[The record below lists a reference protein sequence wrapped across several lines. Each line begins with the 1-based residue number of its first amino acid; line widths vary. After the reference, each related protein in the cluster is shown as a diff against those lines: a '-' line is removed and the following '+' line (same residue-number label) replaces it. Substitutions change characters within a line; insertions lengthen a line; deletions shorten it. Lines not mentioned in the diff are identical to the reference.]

1 MSEQLGEKTEQATPR
16 KLEEALKKGQFP
28 RSAEVQTVFVLAAAL
43 LALMFTGSE
52 IWHQLGLTLSATLGH
67 LHEFSVIPTDMQR
80 QFIDAVLVVVKCVW
94 PVLLATMLGGLLA
107 GGIQSRFQT
116 ASEALTMD
124 WSRMNPAAGLKRLV
138 SMKAAAPAAMAILK
152 LSAIMLLSYG
162 EVKSVLGDPIFYS
175 TVSAGRIAEFLA
187 QASLKIIIRVA
198 LVMAVIAAMDYA
210 YQFWKTSQDL
220 MMTKQE
226 VKEESKNME
235 ANAAV
240 KAQQRRRRRAKT
252 QGQMLLDVST
262 ADVIITN
269 PTHLAVALRYDP
281 QKMKAPKIVAKG
293 ARLNAQRIREIAK
306 QHQVPIIENKPLAR
320 MMFRYGKV
328 GGEIPAQL
336 YAAVAEVLAWVYRT
350 NRYRYYVEQNRA

>member
-1 MSEQLGEKTEQATPR
+1 
-16 KLEEALKKGQFP
+16 
-28 RSAEVQTVFVLAAAL
+28 
-43 LALMFTGSE
+43 
-52 IWHQLGLTLSATLGH
+52 
-67 LHEFSVIPTDMQR
+67 
-80 QFIDAVLVVVKCVW
+80 
-94 PVLLATMLGGLLA
+94 
-107 GGIQSRFQT
+107 
-116 ASEALTMD
+116 
-124 WSRMNPAAGLKRLV
+124 
-138 SMKAAAPAAMAILK
+138 
-152 LSAIMLLSYG
+152 
-162 EVKSVLGDPIFYS
+162 
-175 TVSAGRIAEFLA
+175 
-187 QASLKIIIRVA
+187 
-198 LVMAVIAAMDYA
+198 
-210 YQFWKTSQDL
+210 
-220 MMTKQE
+220 MTKQE

-252 QGQMLLDVST
+252 QQQMLLDVST

-293 ARLNAQRIREIAK
+293 ARFNAQRIREMAK
-306 QHQVPIIENKPLAR
+306 QHQVPVIENKPLAR

>member
-1 MSEQLGEKTEQATPR
+1 MSEHIGEKTEQATPR

-28 RSAEVQTVFVLAAAL
+28 RSAEVQTVFVLAAAM
-43 LALMFTGSE
+43 LALMLTGHE

-67 LHEFSVIPTDMQR
+67 LHEFPVTASAMQS
-80 QFIDAVLVVVKCVW
+80 QFVNAVLVVVKCVW
-94 PVLLATMLGGLLA
+94 PVLLAAMLGGLLA

-116 ASEALTMD
+116 ASEALTAD
-124 WSRMNPAAGLKRLV
+124 WGRVNPANGFKKLV
-138 SMKAAAPAAMAILK
+138 SMKAAAPTAMAVLK
-152 LSAIMLLSYG
+152 LSAIIMLSYG
-162 EVKSVLGDPIFYS
+162 EVKSVLSDPIFYS
-175 TVSAGRIAEFLA
+175 TVGAGRIAEFLA
-187 QASLKIIIRVA
+187 QASLKIILRVT

-226 VKEESKNME
+226 VKEESKNTE

-252 QGQMLLDVST
+252 QQQMLLDVSK
-262 ADVIITN
+262 ADVVITN
-269 PTHLAVALRYDP
+269 PTHLALALRYDP
-281 QKMKAPKIVAKG
+281 KTMKAPKIVAKG
-293 ARLNAQRIREIAK
+293 ARFNAQRIREMAK

-320 MMFRYGKV
+320 MMFRYGRV

>member
-1 MSEQLGEKTEQATPR
+1 
-16 KLEEALKKGQFP
+16 
-28 RSAEVQTVFVLAAAL
+28 
-43 LALMFTGSE
+43 
-52 IWHQLGLTLSATLGH
+52 
-67 LHEFSVIPTDMQR
+67 
-80 QFIDAVLVVVKCVW
+80 
-94 PVLLATMLGGLLA
+94 VLLAAMLGGLLA

-116 ASEALTMD
+116 ASEALTID
-124 WSRMNPAAGLKRLV
+124 WDRVNPVNGLKKLL
-138 SMKAAAPAAMAILK
+138 SMKSAAPAGMAVLK
-152 LSAIMLLSYG
+152 LSAIILLSYG
-162 EVKSVLGDPIFYS
+162 EVKSVLSDPIFYS
-175 TVSAGRIAEFLA
+175 AVSAGRIAEFLA
-187 QASLKIIIRVA
+187 QSSLKIILRVA

-226 VKEESKNME
+226 VKDESKNTE

-252 QGQMLLDVST
+252 QRQMLLDVPQ
-262 ADVIITN
+262 ADVVITN
-269 PTHLAVALRYDP
+269 PTHLALALRYDP
-281 QKMKAPKIVAKG
+281 KKMKAPKIVAKG
-293 ARLNAQRIREIAK
+293 ARFNAQRIREIAK

-350 NRYRYYVEQNRA
+350 NRYRYYVEQNRV